1 MRVFVIA
8 GLLLLSTAVQALA
21 AAPLRVGFFANV
33 THSQALI
40 GKGNGEFERR
50 TGQKIDWKIFNA
62 GPTAME
68 ALIAGA
74 IDIAYVGPNP
84 AVNAYFR
91 SGGKVLKIVAGAA
104 SGGAG
109 LVVAGD
115 SGIRAARD
123 LKGKKVA
130 SPEFGNTQDVALR
143 SWLKSQRLIPGRD
156 VQVIPMKNPDIL
168 TLFQQK
174 KIAAA
179 WVPEPWLTRLLYE
192 AGGKLFLDERS
203 LWKDGKFT
211 TAVVVVRSDF
221 LAKNRELV
229 KRFIA
234 THVDITEWARKEPV
248 KAQAAFNREFGVI
261 TRKPMNEKTL
271 ADLSKRLLLTT
282 DPLVS
287 SLVTSAGNAASLG
300 FLPVAARDTKKV
312 AAACD
317 LSILNEV
324 LKERK
329 LPTIR

>member
-1 MRVFVIA
+1 
-8 GLLLLSTAVQALA
+8 
-21 AAPLRVGFFANV
+21 
-33 THSQALI
+33 
-40 GKGNGEFERR
+40 
-50 TGQKIDWKIFNA
+50 
-62 GPTAME
+62 
-68 ALIAGA
+68 
-74 IDIAYVGPNP
+74 
-84 AVNAYFR
+84 
-91 SGGKVLKIVAGAA
+91 
-104 SGGAG
+104 
-109 LVVAGD
+109 
-115 SGIRAARD
+115 
-123 LKGKKVA
+123 
-130 SPEFGNTQDVALR
+130 
-143 SWLKSQRLIPGRD
+143 
-156 VQVIPMKNPDIL
+156 MKNPDIL